1 MKDNIRITFKLVS
14 SSFYKMDPSWK
25 HPFSSIVSG
34 PSGCG
39 KTQFTLKFI
48 DHLEHMVVPRIEKVM
63 WCFGIY
69 QDIFDRY
76 PQIEFQEGLPN
87 LEVFDGKER
96 TLLVL
101 DDLMNETDE
110 RVTKIFTKISHHRNV
125 SVLYLTQNLFYNGK
139 HTRTISLNAHYLV
152 LFKNVRDTTQ
162 VANLA
167 RQMFPGQS
175 HFMLDAFRDATSVPF
190 GYLLVDLRPDTDE
203 RCRLRTNIFPG
214 ETHYVYV
221 RK

>member
-1 MKDNIRITFKLVS
+1 
-14 SSFYKMDPSWK
+14 MDPTWL
-25 HPFSSIVSG
+25 HPYTCILSG

-48 DHLEHMVVPRIEKVM
+48 DHLAHMVKPIIEKVI
-63 WCFGIY
+63 WCYGEY
-69 QDIFDRY
+69 QNVFDGY
-76 PQIEFQEGLPN
+76 TAIQFHEGLPDLN
-87 LEVFDGKER
+87 IFDGKAK

-101 DDLMNETDE
+101 DDLMAETDD

-125 SVLYLTQNLFYNGK
+125 SVMYLTQNIFYQSK

-162 VANLA
+162 IANLA
-167 RQMFPGQS
+167 RQMFPS
-175 HFMLDAFRDATSVPF
+175 KSNYMIESYRDATSVPF
-190 GYLLVDLRPDTDE
+190 GYLLVDLKPDTDE
-203 RCRLRTNIFPG
+203 RFRLRTNIFPG
-214 ETHYVYV
+214 ETHYVYI

>member
-1 MKDNIRITFKLVS
+1 
-14 SSFYKMDPSWK
+14 MDPTWR

-39 KTQFTLKFI
+39 KTQFTLRFI
-48 DHLEHMVVPRIEKVM
+48 DNLEHMISPMIEKVM
-63 WCFGIY
+63 WCYGIY
-69 QDIFDRY
+69 QDIFDKY
-76 PQIEFQEGLPN
+76 PLIQFHEGLPDLN
-87 LEVFDGKER
+87 IFDGKER
-96 TLLVL
+96 TLLII
-101 DDLMNETDE
+101 DDLMSETDE

-125 SVLYLTQNLFYNGK
+125 SVLYLTQNLFYKGK

-152 LFKNVRDTTQ
+152 LFKNVRDSTQ
-162 VANLA
+162 IANLS
-167 RQMFPGQS
+167 RQMFPGKS
-175 HFMLDAFRDATSVPF
+175 NFMLEAFKDATMVPF

-203 RCRLRTNIFPG
+203 RCRLRTGIFPG

>member
-1 MKDNIRITFKLVS
+1 MWKDTVYIKVNKSLGAHGGSPNRKSNVVFRNIPGHIRQIS
-14 SSFYKMDPSWK
+14 
-25 HPFSSIVSG
+25 
-34 PSGCG
+34 
-39 KTQFTLKFI
+39 
-48 DHLEHMVVPRIEKVM
+48 
-63 WCFGIY
+63 
-69 QDIFDRY
+69 
-76 PQIEFQEGLPN
+76 QIEFQEGLPN
-87 LEVFDGKER
+87 FEVFDGKER

-175 HFMLDAFRDATSVPF
+175 HFMLDAFRDATSIPLC
-190 GYLLVDLRPDTDE
+190 YLLVDLRPDTVE